1 MIEPAESTAKL
12 AALAE
17 PNLTAVAPLK
27 LLPVMLTDGYHER
40 EMALGRIVTLLA
52 SAPAD
57 AMGLSHCKGRIEV
70 GLDADLAIVDLERE
84 YPYRRADVRSSA
96 GYSIY
101 EGRRFKGKVV
111 HTLVRG
117 RFVLRDGALID
128 DAVGTGRY
136 VSRAL

>member
-1 MIEPAESTAKL
+1 VHRDLSAKAGGIWKASPGCGGL
-12 AALAE
+12 E
-17 PNLTAVAPLK
+17 T
-27 LLPVMLTDGYHER
+27 LLPVMLADGYHER
-40 EMALGRIVTLLA
+40 EIPLGRIATLLS

-57 AMGLSHCKGRIEV
+57 AMGLAHCKGRIEV
-70 GLDADLAIVDLERE
+70 GLDADFAIVDLERE

-117 RFVLRDGALID
+117 RFVLRDGTLID
-128 DAVGTGRY
+128 EAVGTGRY
-136 VSRAL
+136 ISRQL